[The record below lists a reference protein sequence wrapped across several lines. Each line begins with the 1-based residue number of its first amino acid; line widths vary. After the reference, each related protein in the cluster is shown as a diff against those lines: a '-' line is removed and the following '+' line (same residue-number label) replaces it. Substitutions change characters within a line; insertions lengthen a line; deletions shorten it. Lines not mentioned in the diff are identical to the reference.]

1 MAFKRSAVRSR
12 LSPPSPE
19 IVRFQDFFFLCAIVK
34 RSQSDPL
41 ARSALA
47 SLERSHGGFAARV
60 ARLAT
65 PTGAFDCRDVHT
77 FVTRAIVLVLW
88 KPALR
93 IPLHW
98 CIIMVMAICNSLK
111 RCFLKARQAPAILT
125 ISKERF
131 IYQYLDTLR
140 FLHFRLDLV
149 GECRFHIY
157 IEGEDDAILHSRIV
171 VENQR

>member
-1 MAFKRSAVRSR
+1 MQKQNCVLYSR
-12 LSPPSPE
+12 LSVYLWLPWPPDPQRAGWKRQHGTARQPE
-19 IVRFQDFFFLCAIVK
+19 VQWEQPADGAELAAGQYGLFRGVHLQQWRRQPEYQNHRCGHN
-34 RSQSDPL
+34 SDHL
-41 ARSALA
+41 WWSWMAL
-47 SLERSHGGFAARV
+47 
-60 ARLAT
+60 
-65 PTGAFDCRDVHT
+65 
-77 FVTRAIVLVLW
+77 I
-88 KPALR
+88 
-93 IPLHW
+93 
-98 CIIMVMAICNSLK
+98 SLK

-171 VENQR
+171 VENQRWRWKHP